1 MFARI
6 KMLLVVAGVACT
18 HAAAADE
25 VSDFYRGKTVTIIVS
40 NPPGGGYDL
49 LARTIAPALAK
60 HIPGNPSVIV
70 QNMPGAAGILAT
82 NHLFAIAAKDGT
94 IIGSISNTVPF
105 EPLLG
110 TAQARFDPL
119 QFNWLGSPTVETG
132 LLGVW
137 HTAPVHSIEDAKTRE
152 VTIGANGPHST
163 PSFYA
168 RLINETLGTR
178 LKLVMGYPGQNEFNL
193 AMEKGEVDG
202 TSSLFYSSLVATR
215 PTWLSEKKIRLLLQY
230 GFEKHPK
237 LPDVPFAPDLAR
249 NADDLS
255 LMQAAFAALGVG
267 RPYVMPPGTPIARVR
282 AVQDALR
289 ETFKDP
295 DFLARSEKLQ
305 LETAA
310 AKTGDQLHDIVA
322 RAYGVSPAVKADCRS
337 GVYSARPREGG
348 DPGQQIRSSVQM
360 APGFPLTRE

>member
-1 MFARI
+1 MFASMRA
-6 KMLLVVAGVACT
+6 LLIVAASLIGCL
-18 HAAAADE
+18 AALADE

-40 NPPGGGYDL
+40 NPAGGGYDL
-49 LARTIAPALAK
+49 LARTIAPMLAK
-60 HIPGNPSVIV
+60 HIPGNPSIIV

-82 NHLFAIAAKDGT
+82 NHMFAIAPKDGT
-94 IIGSISNTVPF
+94 VVASISNTVPF

-137 HTAPVHSIEDAKTRE
+137 HTVPVNSIEDAKIRE

-168 RLINETLGTR
+168 RLFNETLGTK
-178 LKLVMGYPGQNEFNL
+178 LKLVMGYPGQNDFNL

-215 PTWLSEKKIRLLLQY
+215 PSWLREKKLKLILQY

-237 LPDVPFAPDLAR
+237 LTNVPFAPDLAR
-249 NADDLS
+249 TADDLS
-255 LMQAAFAALGVG
+255 LMRAAFAALGVG
-267 RPYVMPPGTPIARVR
+267 RPYVMPPGVPATRVR

-289 ETFKDP
+289 NTFKDP
-295 DFLARSEKLQ
+295 DFLAKSEKLQ

-310 AKTGDQLHDIVA
+310 AKSGDQLREIVT
-322 RAYGVSPAVKADCRS
+322 RAYAVSPQVKARLR
-337 GVYSARPREGG
+337 G
-348 DPGQQIRSSVQM
+348 
-360 APGFPLTRE
+360 L

>member
-1 MFARI
+1 M
-6 KMLLVVAGVACT
+6 
-18 HAAAADE
+18 
-25 VSDFYRGKTVTIIVS
+25 
-40 NPPGGGYDL
+40 
-49 LARTIAPALAK
+49 
-60 HIPGNPSVIV
+60 
-70 QNMPGAAGILAT
+70 
-82 NHLFAIAAKDGT
+82 
-94 IIGSISNTVPF
+94 PF

-137 HTAPVHSIEDAKTRE
+137 HTVPVNSIEDAKTRE

-163 PSFYA
+163 PTFYA

-202 TSSLFYSSLVATR
+202 TSSLFYSSLVGTR
-215 PTWLSEKKIRLLLQY
+215 PAWLREKKIKLLLQY

-237 LPDVPFAPDLAR
+237 LADVPFAPDLAR

-267 RPYVMPPGTPIARVR
+267 RPYVMPPGVPAARVR
-282 AVQDALR
+282 AMQEALTADLQGPRLPRPVREAATRDRRRQDRRSAARHRGARLRGVAAGEGAAEGAVALNPR
-289 ETFKDP
+289 RRRRRAARRIARAARRRIRRRPGPTP
-295 DFLARSEKLQ
+295 RHGATTAPSRLRYCRCIALARNSTRPPAL
-305 LETAA
+305 LNSRVAA
-310 AKTGDQLHDIVA
+310 
-322 RAYGVSPAVKADCRS
+322 VSTSWQA
-337 GVYSARPREGG
+337 
-348 DPGQQIRSSVQM
+348 
-360 APGFPLTRE
+360 